1 MAPLEDDSTQS
12 ENGSA
17 LAPPFPTNEAA
28 ATVRLQFKL
37 PFGALPSLAVCGH
50 PSNATTDNLPY
61 PDLTDES

>member
-28 ATVRLQFKL
+28 TVRLQFKL

-50 PSNATTDNLPY
+50 PSFGTTDDLAY